1 MNYPILKIE
10 RLDYQTP
17 LTDIYLFERVF
28 VYSSKGLFGLIAD
41 NFGSIIP
48 PIYEEIFPAFD
59 FHFWG
64 RKNHKWKLYNFQ
76 NNVINNT
83 PFKAASPF
91 INGYSCAS
99 IDGRTFGFINRKG
112 DFIISPNYFGGQHLG
127 NLIFAVKI
135 KESKKKHRIIDRHE
149 NFILS
154 FEFNEI
160 PTFTDV
166 VVLILKSRKPL
177 REWLKL

>member
-83 PFKAASPF
+83 PFK
-91 INGYSCAS
+91 
-99 IDGRTFGFINRKG
+99 
-112 DFIISPNYFGGQHLG
+112 
-127 NLIFAVKI
+127 
-135 KESKKKHRIIDRHE
+135 
-149 NFILS
+149 
-154 FEFNEI
+154 
-160 PTFTDV
+160 
-166 VVLILKSRKPL
+166 
-177 REWLKL
+177 